1 MTTKAKTIHS
11 VEEFRGL
18 YYPDPDPQ
26 LDYFDGT
33 GPGSGG
39 DDGASDEPERP
50 VDLDEFARELARL
63 KS

>member
-1 MTTKAKTIHS
+1 MTTKVRTIHS

-26 LDYFDGT
+26 LDFDGT
-33 GPGSGG
+33 SPGSEV
-39 DDGASDEPERP
+39 DDGTSDEPERP
-50 VDLDEFARELARL
+50 VELDEFARELARL